1 MAIFYF
7 YTNTSR
13 ISNFSYKL
21 QNLFPE
27 KQNFIE
33 TDQLNLLYD
42 HLKLKFISERN
53 NSPSNEPSFI
63 IFNIED
69 IQYHDEILNFF
80 RNIKPTINSP
90 KLIILSK
97 RIDSYRVLYKKF
109 NKEAPGS
116 QSPIQFDF
124 FDLHNLFYSLRMKL
138 LDVQFLFYGLIY
150 GENGHDFYDV
160 LNLKWNKNDS
170 FSNLLLYKMICQN
183 QSLPKVHI
191 NDLFKC
197 IYQLIST
204 QQSEMFLYLA
214 SDQLSGD
221 SYDNNNNLNK
231 MINEINIQKNISLEN
246 GEIIQDS
253 PFSLLQ
259 QVHLLSLTDDIKNNC
274 LQQIE
279 YENGF
284 NESFDRLWNEF
295 TDFNHLSPFR
305 VALAGPPLSGKSSI
319 ARILSDK

>member
-1 MAIFYF
+1 MTIFYF

-13 ISNFSYKL
+13 ISNFSNKL
-21 QNLFPE
+21 QNLFTE

-33 TDQLNLLYD
+33 TDQINLLYD
-42 HLKLKFISERN
+42 YLKLKFISERN
-53 NSPSNEPSFI
+53 SPSDEPSFI

-80 RNIKPTINSP
+80 RNVKPTINSP

-97 RIDSYRVLYKKF
+97 RIDSYRVLNKKF
-109 NKEAPGS
+109 NKEAPGI

-124 FDLHNLFYSLRMKL
+124 FDLHNLFYSLRMKC

-160 LNLKWNKNDS
+160 LNLTWNKNDS
-170 FSNLLLYKMICQN
+170 FSNLLLYKMICYNQN
-183 QSLPKVHI
+183 LPKVHI

-197 IYQLIST
+197 IYQLISFK
-204 QQSEMFLYLA
+204 QSEMFLYLA

-221 SYDNNNNLNK
+221 LYDNSNLNK
-231 MINEINIQKNISLEN
+231 IINEINIQKSISLEN
-246 GEIIQDS
+246 GEIIQE
-253 PFSLLQ
+253 PPYSLLQ
-259 QVHLLSLTDDIKNNC
+259 QVHLLSLTDSNKNNC